1 MVRTRQTMEPMW
13 LLLYR
18 FLWPFQY
25 FRDVSRGS
33 TLERQQNYR
42 HNRAMRIFLPGFIL
56 KWSLLTGIWFAFG
69 SFLDRG
75 FELVLPAVCCFV
87 TCTSTFVM
95 VVILGAAWMWLERFP
110 ELSPARAGTRLGK
123 ERPTTP

>member
-110 ELSPARAGTRLGK
+110 ELH
-123 ERPTTP
+123 